1 MTTETINIIV
11 KNNNRIEIRD
21 GKVWLAFWSHIKN
34 DFTKIPSKEKIID
47 IVEKYNVKTKK
58 IEIKMDEVIYRGN
71 GNHQSRIM
79 DLLKKYDEKSYLPYD
94 HHRIENIKKFG
105 LTTQEEEEEDDYLPQ
120 ELNNYHQGVIY
131 KPNKT
136 LGIGP
141 CAYWERI

>member
-1 MTTETINIIV
+1 MKTKSINIIV
-11 KNNNRIEIRD
+11 ENNNEIEIKD
-21 GKVWLAFWSHIKN
+21 GKVWLLFWNNITR
-34 DFTKIPSKEKIID
+34 DFTKIPSNQKIND
-47 IVEKYNVKTKK
+47 IVEEFNIKTKK
-58 IEIKMDEVIYRGN
+58 TQITINEVIYRGN
-71 GNHQSRIM
+71 GNHQARIM
-79 DLLKKYDEKSYLPYD
+79 DLLKKYDKESYLAYD

-120 ELNNYHQGVIY
+120 ELNNYHQGILY